1 MTKKKETPVIN
12 QMLFDYQKQTVM
24 ICVAWNGI
32 LPINLPQWLKDL
44 PKDSMWQEIQI
55 SGMQILELFNYGID
69 VLMSRTSDGKILI
82 GLNDQGRKFGQR

>member
-1 MTKKKETPVIN
+1 MNKKKEVPVTN
-12 QMLFDYQKQTVM
+12 QILDLNQKQTVM

-55 SGMQILELFNYGID
+55 SGMQVLELFNYGID
-69 VLMSRTSDGKILI
+69 VLMSRTAEGKIII
-82 GLNDQGRKFGQR
+82 GLNEKGRKFGLR

>member
-55 SGMQILELFNYGID
+55 SGMQVLELFNSGID
-69 VLMSRTSDGKILI
+69 VLMSRTAEGKILI
-82 GLNDQGRKFGQR
+82 GLNEKGRKFGQR

>member
-55 SGMQILELFNYGID
+55 SGMQVLELFNYGID

>member
-12 QMLFDYQKQTVM
+12 QMLFDHQKQSVM

-44 PKDSMWQEIQI
+44 PKDSMW
-55 SGMQILELFNYGID
+55 
-69 VLMSRTSDGKILI
+69 
-82 GLNDQGRKFGQR
+82 

>member
-55 SGMQILELFNYGID
+55 SGMQVLELFNSGID
-69 VLMSRTSDGKILI
+69 VLMSRTAEGKILI
-82 GLNDQGRKFGQR
+82 GLNEKGRKFGMR